1 MNANPVD
8 PNRYIIVFE
17 ETKALAVPI
26 LVITLGCV
34 ALELTISTKRDLKL
48 YQPKDTL
55 CNLFIL
61 LINRLSQPLFLGYIY
76 GALRLV
82 ESLRLFTI
90 PSNELTT
97 VIALFL
103 TDFVYYWEHRF
114 SHKLKVLWFFHEVHH
129 SSKQFNLTTSFR
141 LHWFGRLI
149 APLVFA
155 PLIIIGFKAEQ
166 VFLFFIVNLF
176 YQFFLHTKLIGKLG
190 MFEGIINTPSA
201 HRVHHARNL
210 VYIDRNFGG
219 ILMIWDRLFGTYKAE
234 VVQPKFGIL
243 GRFESNNP
251 LTVQFHNLPFYHEI
265 STAIRS
271 LPFVSAIVTL
281 VAIVSFQQSANA
293 QTSEAHA
300 LTSETK
306 ASKDEP
312 LHDQPLQGKVQFLD
326 TSIKEPDFTGSWK
339 GHVLEYHRHP
349 KVEITAQ
356 NGNEVSGTY
365 KGILGTFPLAGVIEP
380 TAGTVQLSVD
390 FSKSRLARWK
400 KRDSVVAIF
409 NGQLKDDV
417 ISGTATIPEFGNKMV
432 HFEAKKLIK
441 VEEAA
446 STTAQ
451 VPQ

>member
-1 MNANPVD
+1 M
-8 PNRYIIVFE
+8 FE
-17 ETKALAVPI
+17 ETKALTVPI

-34 ALELTISTKRDLKL
+34 AIELIISVKRDLKL

-76 GALRLV
+76 GSLRLL
-82 ESLRLFTI
+82 EGLRLFTI
-90 PSNELTT
+90 PSNEITT

-103 TDFVYYWEHRF
+103 TDFIYYWEHRF
-114 SHKLKVLWFFHEVHH
+114 SHKMKVLWFFHEVHH

-155 PLIIIGFKAEQ
+155 PLIIVGFRAEQ
-166 VFLFFIVNLF
+166 VFLFFIINLF

-190 MFEGIINTPSA
+190 MLEGIINTPSA

-251 LTVQFHNLPFYHEI
+251 VTVQFHNLPFYHEVA
-265 STAIRS
+265 TALKS
-271 LPFVSAIVTL
+271 LPFVSAIISL
-281 VAIVSFQQSANA
+281 VAIVALQQAAVA
-293 QTSEAHA
+293 QTAVEAQTFA
-300 LTSETK
+300 TQSNNETVNDLPLKGAVQFSETPVV
-306 ASKDEP
+306 A
-312 LHDQPLQGKVQFLD
+312 
-326 TSIKEPDFTGSWK
+326 PDFTGSWK

-365 KGILGTFPLAGVIEP
+365 TGILGKFPLAGVIEP

-390 FSKSRLARWK
+390 FSKSILARWK
-400 KRDSVVAIF
+400 KRESVMAIF
-409 NGQLKDDV
+409 TGQLKDDV
-417 ISGTATIPEFGNKMV
+417 ISGTATIPEFGSKMV
-432 HFEAKKLIK
+432 HFQAKRLNKDGEMK
-441 VEEAA
+441 TASAA
-446 STTAQ
+446 GR
-451 VPQ
+451 